1 MMIVVAFIFSSNCPL
16 FRIASNPY
24 SSGWNNFARN
34 LGQRSEVLNLT
45 EGEDYL
51 LVGELK
57 EAGGGDYMQVS
68 PLSVCLSVCLAGWL
82 AGWLSMYCLGN
93 GICNSSDRHTP
104 SALVAGWCVDAR
116 GDIVH
121 VCTDAES
128 EQRETAVAAY
138 H

>member
-1 MMIVVAFIFSSNCPL
+1 MVVVAFIFSSNCPL

-57 EAGGGDYMQVS
+57 EAGGGDYIQVS
-68 PLSVCLSVCLAGWL
+68 LLSVCLSVCLSVWLAGWL
-82 AGWLSMYCLGN
+82 AGCL
-93 GICNSSDRHTP
+93 
-104 SALVAGWCVDAR
+104 V
-116 GDIVH
+116 
-121 VCTDAES
+121 VCLCT
-128 EQRETAVAAY
+128 V
-138 H
+138 

>member
-1 MMIVVAFIFSSNCPL
+1 MVLVGFIYSSNCPL

-34 LGQRSEVLNLT
+34 LGQRSEVFNLT

-57 EAGGGDYMQVS
+57 EAGGGDYIQVS
-68 PLSVCLSVCLAGWL
+68 PAVCLAGWL
-82 AGWLSMYCLGN
+82 SVYVLFREWYTQF
-93 GICNSSDRHTP
+93 IRHTP
-104 SALVAGWCVDAR
+104 STAVAGWCVDAR

-128 EQRETAVAAY
+128 EQRETAAAAY

>member
-1 MMIVVAFIFSSNCPL
+1 MVVVAFIFSSNCPL

-57 EAGGGDYMQVS
+57 EAGGGDYIQVS
-68 PLSVCLSVCLAGWL
+68 PLSVCLSVCLAACL
-82 AGWLSMYCLGN
+82 SVWLSVYVLFREWYMQFIRQTYS
-93 GICNSSDRHTP
+93 ICSCCR
-104 SALVAGWCVDAR
+104 LVC
-116 GDIVH
+116 
-121 VCTDAES
+121 
-128 EQRETAVAAY
+128 
-138 H
+138 